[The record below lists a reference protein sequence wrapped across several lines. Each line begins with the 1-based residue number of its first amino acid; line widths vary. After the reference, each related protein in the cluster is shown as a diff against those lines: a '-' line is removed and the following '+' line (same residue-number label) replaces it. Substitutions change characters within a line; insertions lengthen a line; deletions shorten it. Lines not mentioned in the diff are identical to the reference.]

1 MYMYIEIDLRVC
13 VCVRVCRWTCNFTE
27 WHRHR
32 KDALQTSTVRLHSLL
47 SGHTLKKCSL
57 CCWRVCLTMSP
68 PAVTPHSRH
77 HLKSIWLWIWKDLY
91 NANENENTLL
101 IWCPH
106 AGPHMWLPSF
116 TWLPGCPDNHEALWI
131 ISHGTLASTIGG
143 GSSTNETI
151 GNISNSLWL
160 IAVFCRSCLGL
171 WWYCITLYYITI
183 LVITFDGF
191 NNYSKIYSSHIY
203 IEFHWL
209 L

>member
-1 MYMYIEIDLRVC
+1 MYIEIDLRVC
-13 VCVRVCRWTCNFTE
+13 VYVCRWTCNFTCRPPQCVCIACFQAIHWRSAHYAAE
-27 WHRHR
+27 GYVWRCLLLPWHRIQGTIWNR
-32 KDALQTSTVRLHSLL
+32 SDCG
-47 SGHTLKKCSL
+47 SGKIYIM
-57 CCWRVCLTMSP
+57 LTRTRM
-68 PAVTPHSRH
+68 
-77 HLKSIWLWIWKDLY
+77 WL
-91 NANENENTLL
+91 
-101 IWCPH
+101 
-106 AGPHMWLPSF
+106 HMWLPSF

-203 IEFHWL
+203 NEFHWL